1 MRDIYYFGTCLV
13 DLFYPQAG
21 MAGIQ
26 LLEQFGARVHYPQEQ
41 SCNEQPPLT
50 AGFVMKHRM

>member
-26 LLEQFGARVHYPQEQ
+26 LLERFGARVHYPQEQ
-41 SCNEQPPLT
+41 SCCGQPPLT
-50 AGFVMKHRM
+50 AGFVMKRRM